1 MTKYISLYVYQR
13 KSTTNW
19 ISNWEHIPHIP
30 IYTICLRRYENNEK
44 WKQNNTYNLICFID
58 KPTYIETTNYQGYS
72 RTIYIVINTSSSDNI
87 TRPFDVY

>member
-1 MTKYISLYVYQR
+1 MFIKGNRLQIELAIENTFLIYQ
-13 KSTTNW
+13 
-19 ISNWEHIPHIP
+19 
-30 IYTICLRRYENNEK
+30 YTAICLRRYENNEK

-58 KPTYIETTNYQGYS
+58 KPTYIETTNYQGYF